1 MYLKKNEGGRFA
13 RIILDRW
20 FKRTFGEESRKRLL
34 LLFLEALIPERKI
47 ANLTYVNGEHINMFP
62 EGHKGIIDVE
72 CVDENGARFMVEM
85 QIHKQ
90 ESFYD
95 RAVLYSSFGI
105 QQQVLAGSG
114 DDYRMRPLYFIG
126 LMDFSMHRGSDEVL
140 FRYSIQN
147 DDGSGERMTEN
158 LHFIFLEL
166 PNCSKALTPEAGIL
180 DNFCYALHNMENLP
194 ERPKELKGEI
204 FKLLFDSAEIS
215 SFAVDEQK
223 NYEEDM
229 TTERDLRN
237 QLAYAK
243 KEGREE
249 GIAVGVAKGRADGIT
264 EGIARGKTEEKT
276 EIARKLLA
284 EGMDKNFVSK
294 TCGLSIDELKSL
306 MK

>member
-1 MYLKKNEGGRFA
+1 MCQTKKQGGRFA
-13 RIILDRW
+13 RVILDRW

-34 LLFLEALIPERKI
+34 MLFLEALIPERKI

-95 RAVLYSSFGI
+95 RAVLYSSFGV

-194 ERPKELKGEI
+194 ERPKELKEEI

-215 SFAVDEQK
+215 SFAVNEQK

-249 GIAVGVAKGRADGIT
+249 GLAEGEAKGIAKGRADGIT
-264 EGIARGKTEEKT
+264 EGIARGATSIAKTMLSK
-276 EIARKLLA
+276 
-284 EGMDKNFVSK
+284 GYSVSEVSEC
-294 TCGLSIDELKSL
+294 CGLSIDEVKSL
-306 MK
+306 LK